1 MTRKRADDWTPGMT
15 GRDEQ
20 GRQVKCLVADNGHIW
35 MPDYDRLP
43 SVVRRRLA
51 ESRHNICAA
60 CMAIEAGAIAQRGGR
75 TDVSV
80 KIYLEVIDAIERQL
94 DPQGVSQ

>member
-1 MTRKRADDWTPGMT
+1 MTRKGADGWMPGMT

-20 GRQVKCLVADNGHIW
+20 GRQVKCLVADAGHVW
-35 MPDYDRLP
+35 MPDFDRLP

-60 CMAIEAGAIAQRGGR
+60 CMAIEADAIAQRR
-75 TDVSV
+75 SMDASV
-80 KIYLEVIDAIERQL
+80 KIYFEVIAAIERQL
-94 DPQGVSQ
+94 DPQSQQR